1 MPRNFNWL
9 SNEIGADRGIR
20 FWLRIAIGTL
30 ALCNAVAL
38 YLYFFPPGGSRQS
51 LAAESEGVRQ
61 QIAATRAKAVRLRTV
76 AGKVETGS
84 GQSSEFQSKYILP
97 KRLAY
102 GTVVAEI
109 QRMVKA
115 SGLQDRDAVY
125 SEEPIEGTPDLT
137 LITTSANYEG
147 TYENLKKFLY
157 EVDHSPMLIML
168 ENLTASPQQKGNGIN
183 TNIRFQAVIR
193 EDAAVEPARGQ
204 P

>member
-9 SNEIGADRGIR
+9 PNRMERGGR
-20 FWLRIAIGTL
+20 FWLQVAIGAL
-30 ALCNAVAL
+30 ALLNVVAL
-38 YLYFFPPGGSRQS
+38 YLYIAPPGGSRGD
-51 LAAESEGVRQ
+51 LIAESQQVRNE
-61 QIAATRAKAVRLRTV
+61 IAAARAKTVRLRTV
-76 AGKVETGS
+76 ADKVQTGS
-84 GQSSEFQSKYILP
+84 SQSSDFQGKYMLP

-102 GTVVAEI
+102 ETVIVEI

-115 SGLQDRDAVY
+115 SGLQERDAVY
-125 SEEPIEGTPDLT
+125 SEEPIEGTADLT
-137 LITTSANYEG
+137 LMTSSANYEG

-168 ENLTASPQQKGNGIN
+168 ENLTASPQQKGNQIN

-193 EDAAVEPARGQ
+193 EEASGPMKGQ